1 MAPRASTFFAD
12 AISPLFSTFLFPGSP
27 FPSFLAQV
35 PRHIVAPSSQT
46 NLSLSLSPS
55 QERGTYTRIYTS
67 LPRVAR
73 FFTFG
78 SSGAIERSPPRF
90 EFNKEPFPSR
100 VIYNPARKLF
110 LIISSRNLGAIGR
123 TRISSPPRLLFF
135 FFEVFVAIKL
145 RTRKVVRERSINFR
159 REMDFQNFP
168 TREVSKR
175 SVGLD
180 SNERREVFLY
190 GDIRSLPGRKVVAQ
204 RAGIGPCNKRNVN
217 FLALKLLFID
227 IRGNLGGEIK
237 GGWLV
242 GPRYSPETASQTR
255 SIPRRILLSRSFI
268 NFVTIQV

>member
-46 NLSLSLSPS
+46 NLSLSLSLS

-180 SNERREVFLY
+180 SNEEE
-190 GDIRSLPGRKVVAQ
+190 
-204 RAGIGPCNKRNVN
+204 
-217 FLALKLLFID
+217 
-227 IRGNLGGEIK
+227 RGFPL
-237 GGWLV
+237 W
-242 GPRYSPETASQTR
+242 RYSFPPWS
-255 SIPRRILLSRSFI
+255 
-268 NFVTIQV
+268 